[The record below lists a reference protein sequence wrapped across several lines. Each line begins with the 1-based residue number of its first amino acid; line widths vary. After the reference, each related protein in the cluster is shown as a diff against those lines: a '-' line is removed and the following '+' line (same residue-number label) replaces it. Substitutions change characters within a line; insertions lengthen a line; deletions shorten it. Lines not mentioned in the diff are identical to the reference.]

1 MRREGA
7 ASLLL
12 ICVSIGDGLP
22 PARVGWNPIRSSGGD
37 FDVALSSAR
46 SVVDSGCE
54 SRHRVMPMKKTAGVP
69 AKKKAVASRK
79 KPAAKSLSKTTSK
92 GSVPKSKS
100 AKTAPPTKKAAAR
113 VKRPPLPRRVIFIDV
128 ENTSSE
134 ERLTGALEVL
144 KIDRRAQHTDLIA
157 VGNWK
162 AVGARTGRLLARSG
176 ATLMHSAPATG
187 VRDWSDLWIAVAAG
201 RWIAQAEPGD
211 RLDIV
216 SDDHAFD
223 AVADAAAG
231 AGVEFHRVSYRTMGA
246 VHEEV
251 PREVRP
257 KRRRRGGR
265 RRGGGRGVVD
275 ALEPSKDESLPEAPV
290 VQEVAARIA
299 APDVVE
305 TVNGA
310 SAGSTAS
317 PEDIREA
324 IRSLTGGHPERWV
337 NLDLVGNALRAK
349 GFTRPPGSPR
359 LVTRARQVEDV
370 EVSPTGMARIRPG
383 AAGPATEPVARTAP
397 AESPAKPP
405 RPRRPPPR
413 RRTSPSA
420 ARAISEG

>member
-1 MRREGA
+1 
-7 ASLLL
+7 
-12 ICVSIGDGLP
+12 
-22 PARVGWNPIRSSGGD
+22 
-37 FDVALSSAR
+37 
-46 SVVDSGCE
+46 
-54 SRHRVMPMKKTAGVP
+54 MKKPASAP
-69 AKKKAVASRK
+69 AKTKTKTKAVAPNK
-79 KPAAKSLSKTTSK
+79 KPAAKSGSTTVGKST
-92 GSVPKSKS
+92 VPK
-100 AKTAPPTKKAAAR
+100 AKQAKAVPPTKKVVAR
-113 VKRPPLPRRVIFIDV
+113 AKRSPLPRRVIFIDV

-134 ERLTGALEVL
+134 ERLTGALDVL
-144 KIDRRAQHTDLIA
+144 KIDRRVQHTDLIA

-162 AVGARTGRLLARSG
+162 AVGARTGRLLARAG

-246 VHEEV
+246 VPHE
-251 PREVRP
+251 PTSEVRP

-275 ALEPSKDESLPEAPV
+275 SLAPSNEVGIAESPV
-290 VQEVAARIA
+290 LQEVAESVANPA
-299 APDVVE
+299 SVE
-305 TVNGA
+305 KSTPTPSGT
-310 SAGSTAS
+310 TAS
-317 PEDIREA
+317 GEDIREA

-383 AAGPATEPVARTAP
+383 AAAPPTAEAVPQTSAGEP
-397 AESPAKPP
+397 SAKAP